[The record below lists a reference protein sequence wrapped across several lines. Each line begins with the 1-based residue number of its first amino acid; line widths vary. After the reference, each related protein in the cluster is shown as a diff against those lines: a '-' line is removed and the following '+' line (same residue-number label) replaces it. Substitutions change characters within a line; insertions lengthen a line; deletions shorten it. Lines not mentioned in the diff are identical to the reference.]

1 VKIVIPVI
9 FPNLLDIIR
18 GGIQFLIDSIMYWLG
33 EAWKGIYNA
42 FVSFANWVY
51 GGLEWL
57 YNTIRPHLAI
67 VLTILFSL
75 YSMKKIIGSENI
87 GFLAKLL
94 GVLGAPFL
102 SYIAAEILTSFLP
115 LSISLPRIE
124 LLPPDIILDEVVKHE
139 QLVVDETELISKL
152 INVRLIDSIDV
163 SDVTTVELGETPPPP
178 PPSQII
184 VNIVDSI
191 DISDYVSVGLMT
203 GAINVNIVDSIDVS
217 DSTTITLT
225 TRQTIEINIVD
236 SISIEDSVTI
246 TLI

>member
-1 VKIVIPVI
+1 MILPII

-18 GGIQFLIDSIMYWLG
+18 GGIEFFVNSIMYWLG
-33 EAWKGIYNA
+33 ELWKGLYNTL
-42 FVSFANWVY
+42 VSFVNWIY

-57 YNTIRPHLAI
+57 YNTFRPHL
-67 VLTILFSL
+67 VTVFTIWFTYLSARSTLKSESMSL
-75 YSMKKIIGSENI
+75 KRKI
-87 GFLAKLL
+87 L
-94 GVLGAPFL
+94 GVLASPIIG
-102 SYIAAEILTSFLP
+102 YVAAEIISAFFP
-115 LSISLPRIE
+115 SSISLPRIE

-139 QLVVDETELISKL
+139 PLVVDETELISKL
-152 INVRLIDSIDV
+152 INVRLVDSIDV

-203 GAINVNIVDSIDVS
+203 GAINVNTVDSIDVS